1 MSWFLYRLGRW
12 SFRHRWAVIA
22 GWLTALVV
30 AGAAAATLSGPTV
43 DSFTLKGLES
53 TEAFALIK
61 ERTPQA
67 SPDGA
72 TSRIIFEAPA
82 GRTLTEYRAEVDGL
96 LKQVSTPHVAGI
108 ASPFE
113 TGAISEDGRA
123 GYATVTYNVA
133 PLDLDDADRAAARSI
148 ATEGSATDLR
158 VGVSGDTA
166 SETSAGPG
174 VAELLGVGVAF
185 IVLVL
190 TLGTLLAAGMSLL
203 TAVVGVGIGVA
214 ALTAATGFMALGSTT
229 PILALMLGLAVGI
242 DYALFIVSRHRHE
255 LAVGHTPEDAAGRA
269 VGTAGS
275 AVVFAGLTVIV
286 ALLGFSL
293 VGITFLTEMG
303 IGAAITVA
311 VAVLIALTLLPAI
324 FGLAGTRLLRS
335 RLPFLRNRKIEPDET
350 AMGPARRWGTF
361 VTRRPLAVLLVGLA
375 AAVAL
380 ALPLRS
386 MELALPDE
394 GTAKENSPGR
404 VAYDLIAANFGDGAN
419 GPLTVVVD
427 TAGAANPREA
437 VEQANAAV
445 GQVEKDVARVT
456 PAGPSGPNDEAAATT
471 FEQQLAATKY
481 AVIGVIPKTGPTRSE
496 TSDLVHTLRDKLD
509 SVEAATGATIY
520 VTGQTAVAI
529 DVSQKLSDALPRYL
543 LVIGAAALLL
553 LLLVFRSILVPI
565 KAVLG
570 YIVSIAVALGITTAV
585 AQLGVGSGLI
595 GIDTPGPLLSFFPM
609 LLAGILFGLAMD
621 YELFLVS
628 RMKEEHAHGA
638 SAKDAIVSGFH
649 HGGRVVAAAAIIMI
663 SVFASFALID
673 DPIQKT
679 IGIGLAAGVFA
690 DAFLVRM
697 ILVPAVMSLVGERMW
712 WIPKW
717 LDRILPNLDLE
728 GETLTRRLGR
738 GLASVDDGDQ
748 VARSWGQRGRG
759 GASHLGG
766 GDALR
771 LEPRE

>member
-22 GWLTALVV
+22 GWVTAVV
-30 AGAAAATLSGPTV
+30 LAGAGAATLSGSTV

-53 TEAFALIK
+53 TEAFTLIK

-82 GRTLTEYRAEVDGL
+82 GSTLAEHRAEVADL
-96 LKQVSTPHVAGI
+96 LRRASTPHVADI

-123 GYATVTYNVA
+123 GYATVTYNVV
-133 PLDLDDADRAAARSI
+133 PMDLNDGDREAAESI
-148 ATEGSATDLR
+148 AADGSASGLR
-158 VGVSGDTA
+158 VGVTGDTA
-166 SETSAGPG
+166 SETTAGPG
-174 VAELLGVGVAF
+174 TAELLGVGVAF
-185 IVLVL
+185 VVLLL
-190 TLGTLLAAGMSLL
+190 TLGTLLAAGMSML
-203 TAVVGVGIGVA
+203 TAIIGVGIGVA
-214 ALTAATGFMALGSTT
+214 GLTAATGFMDLGSTT
-229 PILALMLGLAVGI
+229 PILAAMLGLAVGI

-255 LAVGHTPEDAAGRA
+255 LAAGHTPEDAAGRA

-324 FGLAGTRLLRS
+324 FSLTGTKLLRS
-335 RLPFLRNRKIEPDET
+335 RLPILRDREIEPAET
-350 AMGPARRWGTF
+350 ARTPLRRWGQF
-361 VTRRPLAVLLVGLA
+361 VTRRPLAVLSIGLV

-386 MELALPDE
+386 MELALPDQ
-394 GTAKENSPGR
+394 GTAKEDSPGR
-404 VAYDLIAANFGDGAN
+404 VAYDLIAANFGAGAN

-427 TAGAANPREA
+427 TAEAADPATA

-445 GQVEKDVARVT
+445 GEVKENVASVT
-456 PAGPSGPNDEAAATT
+456 PAGPSDTNDAAATAA
-471 FEQQLAATKY
+471 FEQQLTATNY
-481 AVIGVIPKTGPTRSE
+481 ATIAVTPKTGPTKTE
-496 TSDLVHTLRDKLD
+496 TSELVHTLRDKLD
-509 SVEAATGATIY
+509 RVEAATGATVY

-529 DVSQKLSDALPRYL
+529 DVSEKLSDALPRYL
-543 LVIGAAALLL
+543 LAIGAIALLL

-570 YIVSIAVALGITTAV
+570 YIVSIAVALGITTAI
-585 AQLGVGSGLI
+585 AQLGWGSGLI

-649 HGGRVVAAAAIIMI
+649 HGGRVVVAAAIIMI

-679 IGIGLAAGVFA
+679 VGIGLAAGVFA

-697 ILVPAVMSLVGERMW
+697 ILVPAVMALVGERMW

-717 LDRILPNLDLE
+717 LDQILPNLDIE
-728 GETLTRRLGR
+728 GETLTKHLGR
-738 GLASVDDGDQ
+738 GPKGAASDLAPDPALAHSATVE
-748 VARSWGQRGRG
+748 
-759 GASHLGG
+759 ASS
-766 GDALR
+766 A
-771 LEPRE
+771 